1 MTLAQTISHRAAVA
15 CVGLL
20 CFGSRRLP
28 AAETWQ
34 SALQQMPLATRVTRL
49 NQTNCVPLILSSFQ
63 SNAVVKALIFMPGA
77 TDEFYMFHRAGANL
91 TNPAPSVLN
100 ALLAL
105 TNQSLIR
112 LTFRPPLLLL
122 HTDEDPL
129 EPIIT
134 IGHQR
139 TAQKL
144 QQRPFAPAHLLF
156 LDRDWDSLQPILKKE
171 FKTAIRPWR
180 FTFDSWHFYRHSFA
194 GWGLTDWETLEAL
207 TLAGKSKA
215 TVRRGEIVFE
225 GDARVRAVP
234 RLGKP
239 GP

>member
-144 QQRPFAPAHLLF
+144 QQRPFAAIYC
-156 LDRDWDSLQPILKKE
+156 SLTGTGIPCN
-171 FKTAIRPWR
+171 P
-180 FTFDSWHFYRHSFA
+180 S
-194 GWGLTDWETLEAL
+194 
-207 TLAGKSKA
+207 SKRSSKPQS
-215 TVRRGEIVFE
+215 VRGGSLSTRGTSTGI
-225 GDARVRAVP
+225 AS
-234 RLGKP
+234 P
-239 GP
+239 GGG